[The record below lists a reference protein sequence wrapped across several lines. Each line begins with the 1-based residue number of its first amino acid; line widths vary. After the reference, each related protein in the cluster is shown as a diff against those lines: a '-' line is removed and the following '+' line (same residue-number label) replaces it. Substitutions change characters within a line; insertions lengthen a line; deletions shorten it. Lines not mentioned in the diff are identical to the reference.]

1 MWGRPA
7 LLLAVSLI
15 EWIGS
20 LARTFRFVNNPRC
33 NWLPIKCTRPVADPY
48 CCLFFSLLLSLILE
62 SSKELPLYNSSVVK
76 LATIV
81 AKFVLR
87 QPSQVFGCRPGKKK
101 ELCFI
106 RNRSSF
112 AVCLDGLIIFSLIPH
127 QPLYVPFQ
135 CSTVQRLSLKKN
147 FKKEGGTKIK
157 KKSNQIKKKL
167 VFDCQLTNY

>member
-1 MWGRPA
+1 MHEACCRP
-7 LLLAVSLI
+7 
-15 EWIGS
+15 
-20 LARTFRFVNNPRC
+20 
-33 NWLPIKCTRPVADPY
+33 
-48 CCLFFSLLLSLILE
+48 LLLSFFLP
-62 SSKELPLYNSSVVK
+62 SSLPHLGKQQRVTPLQFVGRKTCNNRCQVRAQATVSS
-76 LATIV
+76 LWLST
-81 AKFVLR
+81 
-87 QPSQVFGCRPGKKK
+87 GKKK